1 MSEYFSEMEHEKE
14 PIQKR
19 PVLLTVLAVL
29 SFIVIGYGF
38 LGLLTS
44 MLAGQPSPEEIDK
57 GYQQIIQSV
66 SDLRDQNAVR
76 LADFFEGLA
85 NMIAYEQQHFF
96 SVMLLNA
103 VTIITGFIGVLFML
117 RGRRLGFHFYIIYN
131 LLSIGGVYLIVP
143 FELVPTILLITS
155 LFLSGLFVFLYSLN
169 LKWMNK

>member
-1 MSEYFSEMEHEKE
+1 MSEYFSEIEQERE
-14 PIQKR
+14 PNQKR

-29 SFIVIGYGF
+29 SFIVIGYGM

-44 MLAGQPSPEEIDK
+44 TLSGPPSPEQIDE
-57 GYQQIIQSV
+57 GYQQIIQAV
-66 SDLRDQNAVR
+66 SDLRDQNAVG

-85 NMIAYEQQHFF
+85 NMIAYEQHHFF
-96 SVMLLNA
+96 PVMLLNA

-155 LFLSGLFVFLYSLN
+155 LILSGLFVFLYSLN

>member
-1 MSEYFSEMEHEKE
+1 MSEYFSEVEHEKE
-14 PIQKR
+14 PSQKR

-44 MLAGQPSPEEIDK
+44 MLGGQPSPEEIDK

-66 SDLRDQNAVR
+66 SDLRDQNAVG
-76 LADFFEGLA
+76 LADFFEQLA
-85 NMIAYEQQHFF
+85 NMIVYEQHHFF
-96 SVMLLNA
+96 PVMLLNA

-143 FELVPTILLITS
+143 FNLVPNILLITS
-155 LFLSGLFVFLYSLN
+155 VFLSGLFVFLYSLN
-169 LKWMNK
+169 LKWMSK